1 MKRMP
6 AKTILYCICL
16 LIISPVISQ
25 AQDKVEKFCDQSIRE
40 SLVPIHPG
48 IPGKQEFWNKN
59 SRMFKNA
66 PSFNN
71 NIKSWL
77 FTGPRTYRYTAF
89 SFVDH
94 KEYTFT
100 ANTPYEALT
109 PVWDKIP
116 NGNIYLKVEGISSNG
131 TDIELAGSRMFYKS
145 PVFCPP
151 YPEPKYSYKQAL
163 LKGLKYLYNQPYIK
177 SWYYT
182 GKPDHQKYALY
193 CYPAK
198 IDGTLIYGMLMYH
211 KYFPENDTSMIIA
224 RKAADYLMKASE
236 PEGSPLDGFPQVYE
250 GDALTAGKFSKEMI
264 LMQPAET
271 GEVFLY
277 LYDATR
283 DRQYL
288 DYAIRIANTYAKN
301 QLPNGTWYIRINK
314 ETGKP
319 VTEVLCIPIGIINF
333 LTRLIDNYHQEQFR
347 PVIGPAVTWIM
358 NNPVKTYDWTGQ
370 FEDYAAASPYE
381 NLTKYEAAWFA
392 QYLLEK
398 MDRDTSNVALAREL
412 IAFCEDQ
419 FVFWEKTDIYDSFG
433 TLANRWAVP
442 CTAEQYQGYV
452 PVDAS
457 SDHMVNTYL
466 KAYRILGDPIYLE
479 KAKALANTIVNIQ
492 DEQGMVPTFLTPALP
507 EFWLN
512 CMIASLMMFEEM
524 ASAE

>member
-1 MKRMP
+1 MNKILKR
-6 AKTILYCICL
+6 TILYSICISFM
-16 LIISPVISQ
+16 SPVISQ
-25 AQDKVEKFCDQSIRE
+25 AQDTKNNYCDQSIRE

-59 SRMFKNA
+59 SKMFKNA

-71 NIKSWL
+71 NSKSWL
-77 FTGPRTYRYTAF
+77 FNEPRTYRYTVF
-89 SFVDH
+89 SFADH
-94 KEYTFT
+94 KEYTFM

-116 NGNIYLKVEGISSNG
+116 NGNIYLKVEGISTNG
-131 TDIELAGSRMFYKS
+131 TDIDLAGSRIFYKS

-163 LKGLKYLYNQPYIK
+163 LKGLKFLYNQPYIK
-177 SWYYT
+177 NWYYS
-182 GKPDHQKYALY
+182 GKPDHKEYPLY

-198 IDGTLIYGMLMYH
+198 ISGTLIYGMLMYH
-211 KYFPENDTSMIIA
+211 KYFPENDTSMVIA
-224 RKAADYLMKASE
+224 RKAADYLMKSSE
-236 PEGSPLDGFPQVYE
+236 PAGSPLAGFPQVYE
-250 GDALTAGKFSKEMI
+250 GDALTAGRFSKELIM
-264 LMQPAET
+264 MQPAET

-277 LYDATR
+277 LYEATR
-283 DRQYL
+283 DQQYL
-288 DYAIRIANTYAKN
+288 DYAIHIADTYAKN
-301 QLPNGTWYIRINK
+301 QLQNGTWYIRINK
-314 ETGKP
+314 ETGRP
-319 VTEVLCIPIGIINF
+319 VSEVLCIPIGIINF
-333 LTRLIDNYHQEQFR
+333 LTRLIDKYHQEQFR
-347 PVIGPAVTWIM
+347 PIIGPAVTWIM

-392 QYLLEK
+392 QYLLENK
-398 MDRDTSNVALAREL
+398 DKDASYEGLAREL

-419 FVFWEKTDIYDSFG
+419 FVFWEKPDIYDSFG

-466 KAYRILGDPIYLE
+466 KAYKILGEPIFLE
-479 KAKALANTIVNIQ
+479 KSKALANTIVNIQ
-492 DEQGMVPTFLTPALP
+492 DEIGKVPTFLTPALP

-524 ASAE
+524 SFIE

>member
-1 MKRMP
+1 MKRILAKIILNCICISFISPILSP
-6 AKTILYCICL
+6 AQDNTNNYCI
-16 LIISPVISQ
+16 
-25 AQDKVEKFCDQSIRE
+25 QSIRE
-40 SLVPIHPG
+40 SMVPIHPG
-48 IPGKQEFWNKN
+48 VPGKQEFWNKN

-66 PSFNN
+66 PSFKNDG
-71 NIKSWL
+71 KSWL
-77 FTGPRTYRYTAF
+77 FNEARTYRYTAF
-89 SFVDH
+89 SFTDN
-94 KEYTFT
+94 KEYTFI
-100 ANTPYEALT
+100 ANTPYEPLT

-116 NGNIYLKVEGISSNG
+116 NGNVYLRVEGLSSNG
-131 TDIELAGSRMFYKS
+131 IDIDLAGSRMFYKS

-151 YPEPKYSYKQAL
+151 YPGPKYSYKQAL
-163 LKGLKYLYNQPYIK
+163 LKGLKFLYHQPYINN
-177 SWYYT
+177 WYLT
-182 GKPDHQKYALY
+182 GKPDHKDYPLY

-198 IDGTLIYGMLMYH
+198 ITGTLIYGMLMYH
-211 KYFPENDTSMIIA
+211 KYFPENDTSMVIA
-224 RKAADYLMKASE
+224 RKAADYLMKTAE
-236 PEGSPLDGFPQVYE
+236 PAGAPLAYFPQVYE
-250 GDALTAGKFSKEMI
+250 GDALTAGRFSKELI

-277 LYDATR
+277 LYDATG
-283 DRQYL
+283 DQQYL
-288 DYAIRIANTYAKN
+288 DYAIHIADTYVKN

-319 VTEVLCIPIGIINF
+319 VTDVLCIPIGIINF
-333 LTRLIDNYHQEQFR
+333 FAKLIDKYHQEQFGN
-347 PVIGPAVTWIM
+347 VIAPAVTWIM

-392 QYLLEK
+392 QYLLDNK
-398 MDRDTSNVALAREL
+398 DKDTSYESLAREL

-419 FVFWEKTDIYDSFG
+419 FVFWEKPEIYDSFG

-466 KAYRILGDPIYLE
+466 KAYHILGDPIFRE
-479 KAKALANTIVNIQ
+479 KARALANTIVNIQ
-492 DEQGMVPTFLTPALP
+492 HEDGMVPTFLTPTLP

-524 ASAE
+524 SSID